1 MANLKAQ
8 TPEKPKTVSTATVCT
23 ALYKKGLHAKLG
35 ADGKYIF
42 THKDG
47 APY

>member
-8 TPEKPKTVSTATVCT
+8 KRIARDHQHGEACT
-23 ALYKKGLHAKLG
+23 ALYEKGLHAKLG

-42 THKDG
+42 THKNG
-47 APY
+47 ASY